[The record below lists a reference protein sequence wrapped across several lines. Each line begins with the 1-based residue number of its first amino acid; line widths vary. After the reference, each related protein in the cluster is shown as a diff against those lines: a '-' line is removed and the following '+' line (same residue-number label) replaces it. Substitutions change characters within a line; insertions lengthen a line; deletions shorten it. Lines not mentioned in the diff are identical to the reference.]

1 MGIYSYSANNDN
13 LIISK
18 IISGFDNKEEKEKKK
33 QIVWIDQNV
42 NNLENKFTLE
52 YLQKVLKDDY
62 KIATLESVNEA
73 FQLFEIKK
81 KVLFYIIVSGRL
93 AEEYFNNYAEKVI
106 DMNILSASTI
116 YCYNESYHK
125 KKLL

>member
-1 MGIYSYSANNDN
+1 
-13 LIISK
+13 LIIRRK
-18 IISGFDNKEEKEKKK
+18 KRKKK